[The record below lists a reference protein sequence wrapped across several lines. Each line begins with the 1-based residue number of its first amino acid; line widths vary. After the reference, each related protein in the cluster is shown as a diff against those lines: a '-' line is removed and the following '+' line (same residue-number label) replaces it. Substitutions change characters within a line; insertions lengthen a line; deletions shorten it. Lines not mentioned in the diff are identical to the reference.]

1 LLHEPVPKV
10 NLRYRYYFSKEITMI
25 TKLDISTLRT
35 KMLRKFPREDVV
47 DEAIS
52 HALEYVFTSFNP
64 AFGTLE
70 TTLLYKATYQKCLD
84 IVRANKTGFRNMLS
98 LDKTHVDRMAL
109 GVVTDATMTLE
120 EVVGDPMAFLDENHR
135 EFHQLPDSLLVLE
148 LVDRIKRN
156 LAARKTGA
164 CGSERNYLQYAERVL
179 ACLVELLETGVID
192 SLIST
197 DGKLG
202 YGDRTYL
209 EKIVAEK
216 VSLSPKTVHSAMTFM
231 RQSAEAAVSFR
242 PHCND

>member
-1 LLHEPVPKV
+1 
-10 NLRYRYYFSKEITMI
+10 MI

-84 IVRANKTGFRNMLS
+84 IVRAKKMLS
-98 LDKTHVDRMAL
+98 LDETDDTGMAL
-109 GVVTDATMTLE
+109 EDAI
-120 EVVGDPMAFLDENHR
+120 GDPMAFLDENHR

-231 RQSAEAAVSFR
+231 RQSAEAAISFR

>member
-1 LLHEPVPKV
+1 
-10 NLRYRYYFSKEITMI
+10 MI

-84 IVRANKTGFRNMLS
+84 ITRSKKMPTVSLNESCNSPMELS
-98 LDKTHVDRMAL
+98 DGMGNAPF
-109 GVVTDATMTLE
+109 TLE
-120 EVVGDPMAFLDENHR
+120 EVVSDPMAYLDENHR

-156 LAARKTGA
+156 LAARKTSA

-202 YGDRTYL
+202 YGDRTFL